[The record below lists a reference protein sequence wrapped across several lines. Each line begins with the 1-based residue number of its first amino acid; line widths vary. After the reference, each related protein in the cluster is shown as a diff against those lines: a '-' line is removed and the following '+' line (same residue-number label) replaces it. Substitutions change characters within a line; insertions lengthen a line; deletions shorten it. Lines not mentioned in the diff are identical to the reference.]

1 MTETAITVTRT
12 TRETDISLSLLPA
25 ASGRGAVKTD
35 TRLPFFDHMLT
46 AMAFHGGF
54 GLQLTAQGDTG
65 VDYHHLVE
73 DTGLVLGEAFHRLLE
88 KNTAVVRFG
97 HFVIPMDDALAE
109 AVIDVAERPCLVY
122 HAQFPQEY
130 AGDFPVA
137 LLKEFFYAF
146 IQKARVTLHLI
157 CRYGDNSHHM
167 AEALFKAFGK
177 SLAQAYAP
185 ANTSR
190 EDMSTKGV
198 L

>member
-1 MTETAITVTRT
+1 
-12 TRETDISLSLLPA
+12 
-25 ASGRGAVKTD
+25 
-35 TRLPFFDHMLT
+35 
-46 AMAFHGGF
+46 
-54 GLQLTAQGDTG
+54 
-65 VDYHHLVE
+65 
-73 DTGLVLGEAFHRLLE
+73 
-88 KNTAVVRFG
+88 
-97 HFVIPMDDALAE
+97 
-109 AVIDVAERPCLVY
+109 PCLVY

>member
-12 TRETDISLSLLPA
+12 TRETDISLSLSPE
-25 ASGRGAVKTD
+25 ASDREAVKID
-35 TRLPFFDHMLT
+35 TEVPFFDHMLT

-54 GLQLTAQGDTG
+54 GLELSARGDIG

-88 KNTAVVRFG
+88 KSTAVMRFG
-97 HFVIPMDDALAE
+97 NALIPMDDALSE
-109 AVIDVAERPCLVY
+109 AAIDVAERACLAY
-122 HAQFPQEY
+122 HAQFPQEH
-130 AGDFPVA
+130 AGDFPLA

-146 IQKARVTLHLI
+146 AQKARVTLHLI

-177 SLAQAYAP
+177 SLRQAYTP
-185 ANTSR
+185 VTGSR
-190 EDMSTKGV
+190 ENMSTKGT